1 MTARVFIWYGHPLFA
16 RAMET
21 LLRRKGMEIVGV
33 AGEAGEAVPA
43 ILQIRPDVVVADRI
57 VEREHPLAIA
67 EIIRVCQRVRVLVLD
82 LIEDGMRIYDG
93 QGSGAGKL
101 EAIVQAIEDAVPHT
115 APAA

>member
-1 MTARVFIWYGHPLFA
+1 MRPRVFIWYGHPLFA
-16 RAMET
+16 RAMEA
-21 LLRRKGMEIVGV
+21 LLRRHGMEVVGL
-33 AGEAGEAVPA
+33 AGDVTLAVGA
-43 ILQIRPDVVVADRI
+43 ILESRPDVVVADRI

-101 EAIVQAIEDAVPHT
+101 EAIVRAIEDAVPA